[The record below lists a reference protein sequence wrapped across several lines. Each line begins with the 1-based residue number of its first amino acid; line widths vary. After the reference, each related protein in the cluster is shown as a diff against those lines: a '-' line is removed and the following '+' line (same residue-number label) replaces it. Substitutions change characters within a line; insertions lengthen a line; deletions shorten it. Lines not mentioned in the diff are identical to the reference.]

1 MVTPAAKVENSG
13 KQAAAAKLKISDAH
27 LLAIVKLVH
36 GSARSKNDL
45 VQALIEVQSDIP
57 KSRAEKIIG
66 TVAQKKVEQGASRW
80 VLLEETLK
88 RSAFIEEIAKDAWKA
103 NISQK
108 IPTKVKP
115 SVPAVALDP
124 AQWNAQDVSSPTSP
138 VAVGGA

>member
-1 MVTPAAKVENSG
+1 MTPAAKVENSG